1 MWRRGERHGVILDK
15 PSHLPVRKKLALLS
29 HVGVL
34 HAAKEDGVGV
44 TARGARIMVGIMNPY
59 SPVQNAMCKRWDT
72 PKEPP
77 SLWSTAVWTDSSPP
91 PSGGRL
97 EGGTH
102 GRCPPPRTTACGT
115 TPHLAS
121 PRWGEVPSHRTRW
134 EAGDQVWRRVENLS
148 QKSPKYLDTYFAP
161 LPPGVGEGWDG
172 GAEACSGVFAPPS
185 PPP

>member
-1 MWRRGERHGVILDK
+1 MSGSMAVGMRSRITWRLPSIYRTANRSAQMPHGM
-15 PSHLPVRKKLALLS
+15 SALLRTCS
-29 HVGVL
+29 FHRVRLLLRPRCAVSVL
-34 HAAKEDGVGV
+34 M
-44 TARGARIMVGIMNPY
+44 ARQPSVR
-59 SPVQNAMCKRWDT
+59 CKRSAARW
-72 PKEPP
+72 
-77 SLWSTAVWTDSSPP
+77 A
-91 PSGGRL
+91 
-97 EGGTH
+97 GGTH

-172 GAEACSGVFAPPS
+172 GA
-185 PPP
+185 

>member
-1 MWRRGERHGVILDK
+1 MRNRGTAAGVPGEQTYAFSTPYEK
-15 PSHLPVRKKLALLS
+15 TSPS
-29 HVGVL
+29 
-34 HAAKEDGVGV
+34 
-44 TARGARIMVGIMNPY
+44 
-59 SPVQNAMCKRWDT
+59 KRL
-72 PKEPP
+72 E
-77 SLWSTAVWTDSSPP
+77 
-91 PSGGRL
+91 